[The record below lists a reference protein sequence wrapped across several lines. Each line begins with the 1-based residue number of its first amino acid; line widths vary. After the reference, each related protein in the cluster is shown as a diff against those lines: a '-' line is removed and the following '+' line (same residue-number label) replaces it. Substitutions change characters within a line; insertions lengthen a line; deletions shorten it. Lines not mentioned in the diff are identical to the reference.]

1 MKHTTENNNI
11 KFIAPKV
18 QFTACSI
25 HRLGEEAGTGF
36 EQYKEA
42 EAAVPE
48 DHSTGLV
55 ATTDKAVAGPGEGMV
70 VAAPGYEVCGMVEV
84 DHRVG

>member
-1 MKHTTENNNI
+1 MNNNL
-11 KFIAPKV
+11 KFIASKV

-25 HRLGEEAGTGF
+25 HRLGEEAGTGS

-55 ATTDKAVAGPGEGMV
+55 ATMDKAVAGPGEGMV
-70 VAAPGYEVCGMVEV
+70 VVAPGYEACGMVVE